1 MGLAWKA
8 NNQFPWETIRY
19 EGGIENV
26 KVNVTL
32 RIFSAKWHV
41 YAGSPLSVV
50 FNSGLAIMNPSA
62 QRQITQYAASVTGLF
77 KLMTEGKEKEFYDR
91 VHNAGRFVFGDQE
104 DNRPR
109 LLRDDLLDQFSLS
122 GVPKAER
129 VPNNQLALLSM
140 VDCWWKLGLN
150 PYDHMI
156 CSTPVSHTGTLLT
169 PIFRLWLGIT
179 EYLYRQPGLLDEC
192 IQVAIQDNTFRRDDL
207 EFTFAAR
214 VLPTYRTY

>member
-32 RIFSAKWHV
+32 RIYSNKWHV
-41 YAGSPLSVV
+41 YAGERTPNLCFPVRSANGV
-50 FNSGLAIMNPSA
+50 SGLAIMNPSA
-62 QRQITQYAASVTGLF
+62 QRQITQYAASVTELF
-77 KLMTEGKEKEFYDR
+77 KLMTEGKEAEFATR
-91 VHNAGRFVFGDQE
+91 IHAAGKFVFGDKKDE
-104 DNRPR
+104 RPG

-129 VPNNQLALLSM
+129 VPNNQLALLAM

-156 CSTPVSHTGTLLT
+156 CSTPVTPRRRFLLIVFWGDADFGDFSVVVGDYGVFV
-169 PIFRLWLGIT
+169 PA
-179 EYLYRQPGLLDEC
+179 E
-192 IQVAIQDNTFRRDDL
+192 
-207 EFTFAAR
+207 
-214 VLPTYRTY
+214 

>member
-32 RIFSAKWHV
+32 RIFSNKWHV
-41 YAGSPLSVV
+41 YA
-50 FNSGLAIMNPSA
+50 GLAIMNPSA
-62 QRQITQYAASVTGLF
+62 QAQITQYAASVTDLF
-77 KLMTEGKEKEFYDR
+77 KLMTEGKEREFSHR
-91 VHNAGRFVFGDQE
+91 VKSAGKFVFGDGA
-104 DNRPR
+104 DARPR
-109 LLRDDLLDQFSLS
+109 LLRDELLDQFSLS
-122 GVPKAER
+122 GVPKSER

-156 CSTPVSHTGTLLT
+156 CSTPVLSRCL
-169 PIFRLWLGIT
+169 
-179 EYLYRQPGLLDEC
+179 
-192 IQVAIQDNTFRRDDL
+192 RR
-207 EFTFAAR
+207 
-214 VLPTYRTY
+214 

>member
-1 MGLAWKA
+1 
-8 NNQFPWETIRY
+8 
-19 EGGIENV
+19 
-26 KVNVTL
+26 
-32 RIFSAKWHV
+32 
-41 YAGSPLSVV
+41 
-50 FNSGLAIMNPSA
+50 
-62 QRQITQYAASVTGLF
+62 
-77 KLMTEGKEKEFYDR
+77 
-91 VHNAGRFVFGDQE
+91 
-104 DNRPR
+104 
-109 LLRDDLLDQFSLS
+109 LDQFSLS

-214 VLPTYRTY
+214 VLPAYRTY

>member
-32 RIFSAKWHV
+32 RIYSNKWHV
-41 YAGSPLSVV
+41 YAGTPTMPFFDVGPDGVV
-50 FNSGLAIMNPSA
+50 GLAIMNPSA
-62 QRQITQYAASVTGLF
+62 QRQITQYAASVTELF
-77 KLMTEGKEKEFYDR
+77 KLMTEGKEVEFAAR
-91 VHNAGRFVFGDQE
+91 IHTAGKFVFGNKKDE
-104 DNRPR
+104 RPR

-129 VPNNQLALLSM
+129 VPNNQLALLAM

-156 CSTPVSHTGTLLT
+156 CSTPVTSLL
-169 PIFRLWLGIT
+169 PKVHRFWFGFW
-179 EYLYRQPGLLDEC
+179 D
-192 IQVAIQDNTFRRDDL
+192 
-207 EFTFAAR
+207 
-214 VLPTYRTY
+214 